1 MRHIGRII
9 TTTKIEGISEFIDV
23 TKDSSTIVNNE
34 AKIPTLIIG
43 YKNAQNICGDLKVT
57 EKKIGNNLWWTFS
70 KRERRIDYEPDLNKF
85 LAEVFNFLMKSF
97 KYEYLDPIT
106 CDDEELSKFS
116 SEVFESNRMRV
127 IYVTDT
133 MYYVFCPHSKKTFG
147 VSKDVLRFK
156 YGEDYD
162 FIGQFKNYGMYRV
175 IDSDTFSDTKIAKT
189 KFVSPLLYYLM
200 TF

>member
-85 LAEVFNFLMKSF
+85 LAEVFNFLMK
-97 KYEYLDPIT
+97 
-106 CDDEELSKFS
+106 
-116 SEVFESNRMRV
+116 
-127 IYVTDT
+127 
-133 MYYVFCPHSKKTFG
+133 
-147 VSKDVLRFK
+147 
-156 YGEDYD
+156 
-162 FIGQFKNYGMYRV
+162 
-175 IDSDTFSDTKIAKT
+175 
-189 KFVSPLLYYLM
+189 
-200 TF
+200 